1 MQQAHKAELYQHCCD
16 YVQGLINQAQS
27 GLKNSQKAANMEEKS
42 SAGDKFE
49 TNRAM
54 MHLQMEGFIKRLD
67 HAQELEKTLLSLTI
81 TPRYKV
87 GLGALVETDRGW
99 YFIGVSAPKIIINQ
113 QHVTCLSTEAP
124 VFKALQGKQADD
136 WVEFSLNGEEDYI
149 EILRVI

>member
-1 MQQAHKAELYQHCCD
+1 MQQTHKAELYQHCCD
-16 YVQGLINQAQS
+16 YVQELINQAQS

-87 GLGALVETDRGW
+87 GLGALIETDRGW
-99 YFIGVSAPKIIINQ
+99 YFIGVSAPKIKINQ
-113 QHVTCLSTEAP
+113 QYVTCLSTEAP

-136 WVEFSLNGEEDYI
+136 WVEFNLNGEEDYI